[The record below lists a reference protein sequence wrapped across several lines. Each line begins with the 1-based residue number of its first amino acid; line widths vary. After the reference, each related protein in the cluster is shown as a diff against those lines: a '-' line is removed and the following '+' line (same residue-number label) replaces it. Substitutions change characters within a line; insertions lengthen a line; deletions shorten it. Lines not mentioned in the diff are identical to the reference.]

1 MQSGSYAGA
10 IGGPTYFCAKLCTL
24 AEIRFAMFTP
34 RLAIF
39 FLASIL
45 RLIHVCGVKAGFAFD
60 RQVAARWCLGA
71 KSAVSRLLQHDR
83 KLKLKLG
90 IKLLIVLLLSFTM
103 HSSSLSDINSIE
115 SGSEHPTSYPL

>member
-10 IGGPTYFCAKLCTL
+10 IGGPTCFCAELCTL

-45 RLIHVCGVKAGFAFD
+45 RLIHVCGVKAGFAFY
-60 RQVAARWCLGA
+60 RAG
-71 KSAVSRLLQHDR
+71 
-83 KLKLKLG
+83 
-90 IKLLIVLLLSFTM
+90 
-103 HSSSLSDINSIE
+103 
-115 SGSEHPTSYPL
+115 GSTLVPRR